1 MGDFRLGSVLGFE
14 IRIDFSWFVIFLLI
28 LWSFSARVF
37 PAQYPGL
44 TAGTYLTMGTIGAL
58 LFFCSLLA
66 HELAHS
72 LVARSKGIPVEGI
85 TLFIFGGMART
96 KVEAEQPGDEFAIAV
111 VGPLSSLLIAGLF
124 AGVWWLGGLAGWTAV
139 SGVARYLAF
148 LNVLLAAFNILPG
161 FPLDGGRLFRSAVW
175 KVTGD
180 LTKATRWASAGG
192 RLLAYLLI
200 GLGVL
205 QLFSGAAL
213 GGLWLIFIG
222 WFLRNAAV
230 MSLQQ
235 HVVRHVLEGVSA
247 REIMSPRPVTVSPD
261 LTLSDLVESYFLEER
276 HHSFPVVE
284 LDQPVGL
291 VTLQHVKEVPRE
303 EWTTRRVRDV
313 MTGAGE
319 IVVGPREDVTR
330 VLERMQS
337 ADERRVLV
345 VENGMLLGIIS
356 ASDVAGWIQRS
367 QELEALRAA
376 PREARGV

>member
-1 MGDFRLGSVLGFE
+1 MSDFRLGSVLGFE

-28 LWSFSARVF
+28 LWSFSAGVF
-37 PAQYPGL
+37 PARYPGFA
-44 TAGTYLTMGTIGAL
+44 TGTYLTMGTIGAL

-72 LVARSKGIPVEGI
+72 LVARAKGIPVEGI

-96 KVEAEQPGDEFAIAV
+96 KVEAREPGDEFAIAV

-124 AGVWWLGGLAGWTAV
+124 ACVWWSGGRVGWTAV

-148 LNVLLAAFNILPG
+148 LNVLLAAFNLLPG
-161 FPLDGGRLFRSAVW
+161 FPLDGGRLFRSLVW
-175 KVTGD
+175 KITGD

-205 QLFSGAAL
+205 QLFTGAAL

-222 WFLRNAAV
+222 WFLRNAAM

-247 REIMSPRPVTVSPD
+247 REIMSPRPVSVSPD
-261 LTLSDLVESYFLEER
+261 LTLSDLVESYLLEER

-284 LDQPVGL
+284 RGRPVGL
-291 VTLQHVKEVPRE
+291 VTLQHVKQVPRE
-303 EWTTRRVRDV
+303 EWTTRLVRDV
-313 MTGAGE
+313 MTGMDA
-319 IVVGPREDVTR
+319 ITVGPQDDVTEL
-330 VLERMQS
+330 LERMQT

-345 VENGMLLGIIS
+345 VAEGVLLGIIS

-367 QELEALRAA
+367 QELESLHGCRRAVQ
-376 PREARGV
+376 EK